1 MDIQGVTQPESEVV
15 VVTDIQEFGDLV
27 VGWHTQNVDLL
38 VHTLHM
44 PADVGIQ
51 ITIGHT
57 EDTPEVSSVP
67 ITRMLDVSEHEA
79 FKAGINFALECLG
92 TLPFGVSYGEASDSE
107 SRSEPT

>member
-1 MDIQGVTQPESEVV
+1 MHIQGVTPPESEVV
-15 VVTDIQEFGDLV
+15 MVTDIQEFGNLV

-57 EDTPEVSSVP
+57 EATPEVSSTP
-67 ITRMLDVSEHEA
+67 ITRMLELSEHEA

-107 SRSEPT
+107 PRSEPT

>member
-27 VGWHTQNVDLL
+27 VGWHKQNVDLL

-51 ITIGHT
+51 ITIGH
-57 EDTPEVSSVP
+57 

-107 SRSEPT
+107 PRSEPT